1 MILGIAHAAF
11 TVSNMDKALE
21 FYCGALGF
29 TKAFVLNDDQ
39 GNPWINYIKISDGQ
53 FIELFYGSP
62 TRAGN
67 QSYAHLCL
75 EVDNI
80 DEVAAAIKAK
90 GLRLDVEP
98 NQGKDLNW
106 QCWVSDPDGNKI
118 EFMQLSDSS
127 PQRNS

>member
-1 MILGIAHAAF
+1 MILRIAHAAF
-11 TVSNMDKALE
+11 TVSDMDKALE
-21 FYCGALGF
+21 FYCGVLGF
-29 TKAFVLNDDQ
+29 TKAFVLNDAN

-53 FIELFYGSP
+53 FIELFYGKP
-62 TRAGN
+62 TRVGN

-75 EVDNI
+75 EVDDI
-80 DEVAAAIKAK
+80 HAVADAIKVK
-90 GLRLDVEP
+90 GLRLDVKP

-118 EFMQLSDSS
+118 EFMQLSDNS